1 MISKRLPGGL
11 NYLRVMSLIVGST
24 LLMLLV
30 FMLCRLTLVLLS
42 FDPEAAT
49 HQDDLQRSLMI
60 AARFDIA
67 FIFRANLLSVLFA
80 LAVLPLG
87 HNYIGLHRSIWLFA
101 RLWALFIML
110 VGLALSVT
118 NIVYIRFFGR
128 PFDSFV
134 FHGLGYGADKT
145 LQSVV
150 ALDDFLPALGALLA
164 LSLIVIWACVVG
176 FSIIER
182 QTEKRVL
189 SKQGFGVLLVGTLIL
204 YLSLGRG
211 TLTTFPLAQKHLT
224 VSSISAV
231 NNVVPNGVVA
241 LYYGYQ
247 DFRRS
252 KDFGLASDHQGRQLF
267 EAFYGAAPGSSS
279 LFPQFFVQTRK
290 SEGLRSSPPDVV
302 LNLVESMG
310 QGLLLDRF
318 NGSVPLVGALAPHL
332 QQDYYFQ
339 HFLPA
344 HNDTQKSVLS
354 LLLNTEHS
362 EISYSGHQYTKLE
375 TSAAQ
380 IFKRSG
386 YRTVF
391 IYAGF
396 EGTKNRSEYFK
407 RQGFDEFIGARQLK
421 RLYPEMAMS
430 VWGGD
435 DKYVYEQAIELLK
448 YGRVDSKPLLIVT
461 LSVTNHPPYKM
472 PGHVEEKTPLSSK
485 ALASRLGALPMA
497 SMETFRYTNDQLGYF
512 LAEIKE
518 SALKEKTIVVVTG
531 DHAVRGLDFTEQE
544 ALHQVSVP
552 LYFYIPKRYE
562 LEIAKGATDSVAS
575 HKDVM
580 PTLYHLALS
589 EARYPNLGRNLF
601 AELDPAGPHNFAY
614 HSDYL
619 VVGDRAHGAV
629 DPEGRGAVWRLQ
641 GLDMISSPAAESHVN
656 FERAVQYPKIL
667 DWLTRYQL
675 VGSDLIA
682 KP

>member
-1 MISKRLPGGL
+1 
-11 NYLRVMSLIVGST
+11 
-24 LLMLLV
+24 
-30 FMLCRLTLVLLS
+30 
-42 FDPEAAT
+42 
-49 HQDDLQRSLMI
+49 
-60 AARFDIA
+60 
-67 FIFRANLLSVLFA
+67 
-80 LAVLPLG
+80 
-87 HNYIGLHRSIWLFA
+87 
-101 RLWALFIML
+101 
-110 VGLALSVT
+110 
-118 NIVYIRFFGR
+118 
-128 PFDSFV
+128 
-134 FHGLGYGADKT
+134 
-145 LQSVV
+145 
-150 ALDDFLPALGALLA
+150 
-164 LSLIVIWACVVG
+164 
-176 FSIIER
+176 
-182 QTEKRVL
+182 
-189 SKQGFGVLLVGTLIL
+189 VGTLIL

-231 NNVVPNGVVA
+231 NNVVPNGLVA

-247 DFRRS
+247 DFQRS
-252 KDFGLASDHQGRQLF
+252 KDFELASDQQGRQLF
-267 EAFYGAAPGSSS
+267 EEFYGAAPAPSS
-279 LFPQFFVQTRK
+279 LFPQFFVQTGK
-290 SEGLRSSPPDVV
+290 SEGLRANPPDVV

-318 NGSVPLVGALAPHL
+318 NGSVPLAGALAPHL

-362 EISYSGHQYTKLE
+362 EISYSSHQYTELE

-386 YRTVF
+386 YRTIF

-396 EGTKNRSEYFK
+396 EGTKNRSDYFK

-421 RLYPEMAMS
+421 SRYPEMAMS

-435 DKYVYEQAIELLK
+435 DRYVYDQAIERLK
-448 YGRVDSKPLLIVT
+448 NGRDDSKPLLIVT
-461 LSVTNHPPYKM
+461 LSVTNHPPYEM
-472 PGHVEEKTPLSSK
+472 PGQVEEKTPLSSK

-518 SALKEKTIVVVTG
+518 TALKEKTIVVVTG
-531 DHAVRGLDFTEQE
+531 DHAVRGLDYTEQE

-562 LEIAKGATDSVAS
+562 LEIAQDATDSVAS

-601 AELDPAGPHNFAY
+601 AEPDPAGPHNFAY

-619 VVGDRAHGAV
+619 IVGDRAHSAV
-629 DPEGRGAVWRLQ
+629 DPKGRGAVWRLQ
-641 GLDMISSPAAESHVN
+641 GLDMTPAPSAESHVN

-675 VGSDLIA
+675 VGSDLVA

>member
-1 MISKRLPGGL
+1 MISKRSPGGL
-11 NYLRVMSLIVGST
+11 NYLRVMALVVGST

-30 FMLCRLTLVLLS
+30 FMLCRLTLALLS
-42 FDPEAAT
+42 FGPEIAS

-60 AARFDIA
+60 ASRFDIA
-67 FIFRANLLSVLFA
+67 FIFRANLLSVVLA
-80 LAVLPLG
+80 LVVLPLG

-101 RLWALFIML
+101 RLWALFIIL
-110 VGLALSVT
+110 VGIALSVT

-145 LQSVV
+145 LLSVA
-150 ALDDFLPALGALLA
+150 ALDDFFPALGALLA
-164 LSLIVIWACVVG
+164 LSVFVIWVCFVG
-176 FSIIER
+176 FSTIER
-182 QTEKRVL
+182 QTEKRAL
-189 SKQGFGVLLVGTLIL
+189 SRQGFGLLLVGTLIL

-224 VSSISAV
+224 VSSISAI
-231 NNVVPNGVVA
+231 NNLVPNGLVA

-252 KDFGLASDHQGRQLF
+252 KDFELASDQQGRQLF
-267 EAFYGAAPGSSS
+267 EEFYGAAPAPSD

-290 SEGLRSSPPDVV
+290 SDRLRSSPPDVV
-302 LNLVESMG
+302 LNLVESLG

-318 NGSVPLVGALAPHL
+318 NNFAPLAGALAPHL

-354 LLLNTEHS
+354 LLLNSEHS
-362 EISYSGHQYTKLE
+362 EISYSNHQYTKLK

-380 IFKRSG
+380 VFKRSG
-386 YRTVF
+386 YRTIF

-396 EGTKNRSEYFK
+396 EGTKNRSDYFK

-421 RLYPEMAMS
+421 RLYPDMEMS

-435 DKYVYEQAIELLK
+435 DKYVYAHAIERLK
-448 YGRVDSKPLLIVT
+448 HGRVDSRPLMIVT
-461 LSVTNHPPYKM
+461 LSVTNHPPYKL
-472 PGHVEEKTPLSSK
+472 PSHAAEKTVQSSK
-485 ALASRLGALPMA
+485 GLVSRLGALPMT
-497 SMETFRYTNDQLGYF
+497 SMETFRYTNDQLGHF

-518 SALKEKTIVVVTG
+518 TALKEKTIAVVTG
-531 DHAVRGLDFTEQE
+531 DHAVRGLDYTEQE
-544 ALHQVSVP
+544 ALHQISVP

-562 LEIAKGATDSVAS
+562 QEIAKGATDSIAS

-589 EARYPNLGRNLF
+589 DARYPNLGRNLF
-601 AELDPAGPHNFAY
+601 AKIDEAGPHNFAY

-619 VVGDRAHGAV
+619 VVGDRAHSAV
-629 DPEGRGAVWRLQ
+629 DPKGRGAVWRLQ
-641 GLDMISSPAAESHVN
+641 GLDMIASPAAKSHVN
-656 FERAVQYPKIL
+656 FERAAQYPKIL

-675 VGSDLIA
+675 VGSDLVA
-682 KP
+682 NP